1 MTDDDRRD
9 LPLGFVL
16 RLLDVLAEMEARDQR
31 HRRGGG
37 RIGDNVTFGYDVS
50 IGLEQPAERTDTTGL
65 VTTRPTDDGRIVV
78 ADLPGVDPDA
88 VDVAVDR
95 EAWTLSLRIDGE
107 PVERVPLLDRDAE
120 VVESAVTN
128 GILEVRLQ

>member
-128 GILEVRLQ
+128 GILEVRLR

>member
-9 LPLGFVL
+9 VPLGFVL

-128 GILEVRLQ
+128 GILEVRLR